1 MTDIIING
9 DSTVKDVPA
18 VAEPSDI
25 TVAEPSAL
33 TVSEPSEAVP
43 YKKSKKKKEK
53 KPRALVITSLV
64 FTSLSLA
71 CALIGLVPFQ
81 ILFIA
86 LGLLFYI
93 IDRVKN
99 GKRGVSLFG
108 MICTLVT
115 FVIIGITLFYC
126 VILLCVGIYTV
137 YINPEPYN
145 FVMGTLKGF
154 VSWFLGLFGI
164 NFSF

>member
-9 DSTVKDVPA
+9 ESTVKDVPA
-18 VAEPSDI
+18 VTEPSDI

-33 TVSEPSEAVP
+33 TAPEPSEAVP

>member
-9 DSTVKDVPA
+9 ESTVKDVPA

-33 TVSEPSEAVP
+33 TGPEPSEAVP

-93 IDRVKN
+93 IDRAKN

>member
-9 DSTVKDVPA
+9 ESTVKDVPA
-18 VAEPSDI
+18 VTEPSDI

-33 TVSEPSEAVP
+33 AVPEPSEAVP
-43 YKKSKKKKEK
+43 YKKSKKKEK

-81 ILFIA
+81 VLFIA

-93 IDRVKN
+93 IDRAKN

>member
-9 DSTVKDVPA
+9 ESTVKDVPA
-18 VAEPSDI
+18 VTEPSDI

-33 TVSEPSEAVP
+33 TVPEPSEAVP

-93 IDRVKN
+93 IDRAKN

>member
-9 DSTVKDVPA
+9 EGTVKDVPA
-18 VAEPSDI
+18 VTEPSDI
-25 TVAEPSAL
+25 TVEEPSAL
-33 TVSEPSEAVP
+33 TVPEPSKAVP

-71 CALIGLVPFQ
+71 CALIGLVPLQ

>member
-9 DSTVKDVPA
+9 ESTVKDVPA

-33 TVSEPSEAVP
+33 TVPEPSEAVP

-53 KPRALVITSLV
+53 KPRALVITSLI

>member
-1 MTDIIING
+1 MTNIIING
-9 DSTVKDVPA
+9 ESTVKDVPA
-18 VAEPSDI
+18 VTEPSDI

-33 TVSEPSEAVP
+33 TVPEPSEAVP

-53 KPRALVITSLV
+53 KPRALVITSLI

-93 IDRVKN
+93 IDRAKN

>member
-9 DSTVKDVPA
+9 ESTVKDVPI
-18 VAEPSDI
+18 VTEPSDI
-25 TVAEPSAL
+25 TVSEPSAL

-43 YKKSKKKKEK
+43 YKKSKKKKGK

-93 IDRVKN
+93 IDRAKN